1 MALHQQG
8 YQRYPKC
15 YIGTQAPL
23 AETVYDF
30 WRMVWQEQT
39 SVIVMLTA
47 LTENNVV
54 SGVIVML
61 TALSENNVVSS
72 STPAY
77 ISQGHI
83 HVYLVNSR
91 QNETKM
97 MPSGRTLCSKP

>member
-1 MALHQQG
+1 MMGEGCDTYMSLYRQG

-15 YIGTQAPL
+15 YIATQAPL

-61 TALSENNVVSS
+61 TALSENNVVSR
-72 STPAY
+72 PPPVY
-77 ISQGHI
+77 I
-83 HVYLVNSR
+83 
-91 QNETKM
+91 
-97 MPSGRTLCSKP
+97 